1 LVDRGSL
8 FVVFSTNNEQP
19 TTNDEQIMLA
29 ISLMRLGAKKRPFY
43 RVVVKEKR
51 SKRDG
56 KYLEN
61 VGTYDPLADPAEVK
75 LDHDRIQYWI
85 GVGAKPS
92 ETVASLIKANPV
104 MTDEERD
111 AAFAARAEK
120 RAAAEAERAAARKA
134 EAERVEAE
142 RAEAEA
148 AKAAEAA
155 AAPIE
160 PEAAEAEAPA
170 EAEGAPPEGAPA
182 AEAAPAETAEAAPAA
197 EPAAEAG
204 APAEA
209 APEAEAPAAEA
220 EAAAG
225 SEPEAATAE

>member
-1 LVDRGSL
+1 
-8 FVVFSTNNEQP
+8 
-19 TTNDEQIMLA
+19 MLA

-61 VGTYDPLADPAEVK
+61 LGTYDPLAEPAEVK

-85 GVGAKPS
+85 GVGAKPT

-104 MTDEERD
+104 MTDEERE
-111 AAFAARAEK
+111 AALAARAEK
-120 RAAAEAERAAARKA
+120 KAAADAERAEARRV

-155 AAPIE
+155 AAPA
-160 PEAAEAEAPA
+160 EAVEAEAPDDA
-170 EAEGAPPEGAPA
+170 EAAPTEEAPAPPAEAASTEDVPAPE
-182 AEAAPAETAEAAPAA
+182 AEAAPAEAVE
-197 EPAAEAG
+197 AAEATE
-204 APAEA
+204 AAAEA
-209 APEAEAPAAEA
+209 APEAEAPAAEPEA
-220 EAAAG
+220 ANGETEAAA
-225 SEPEAATAE
+225 AE